1 MVIGLVVAGVMLVGL
16 VAGALCSWWVNRGE
30 TVYLRA
36 ELAIAQDRL
45 LHAWR
50 DDKAVIPPRPIP
62 VEPPKPLP
70 PELAELVAEWESPEA
85 RATMEA
91 KLRHQY
97 FERGWGVKA
106 ILRDAEDQHP

>member
-1 MVIGLVVAGVMLVGL
+1 MIP
-16 VAGALCSWWVNRGE
+16 ALCLLAGLLLGAFAAYWLQRAE
-30 TVYLRA
+30 LRYLRA

-50 DDKAVIPPRPIP
+50 DDKAVIPPRPIE

-70 PELAELVAEWESPEA
+70 PELAELVTEWESPEA

-91 KLRHQY
+91 RLRHQY

-106 ILRDAEDQHP
+106 ILRQQENEHP